1 MSTTVTN
8 QTVAPTLRGV
18 DALIT
23 LNSTDAANLPSF
35 FVGQKAVIGSSSVQG
50 YISWLDVDGTYFGLQ
65 FKVKP
70 CQPSNNLSSSTT
82 SGYLSAADTVVVG

>member
-1 MSTTVTN
+1 MSTTITN
-8 QTVAPTLRGV
+8 RTVAPTLRGQ

-23 LNSTDAANLPSF
+23 LNATDAANLPNF
-35 FVGQKAVIGSSSVQG
+35 FLGQKAVIGSSSVQG

-70 CQPSNNLSSSTT
+70 VTPSANLSSSSTPGT
-82 SGYLSAADTVVVG
+82 LAVGDTIVVG